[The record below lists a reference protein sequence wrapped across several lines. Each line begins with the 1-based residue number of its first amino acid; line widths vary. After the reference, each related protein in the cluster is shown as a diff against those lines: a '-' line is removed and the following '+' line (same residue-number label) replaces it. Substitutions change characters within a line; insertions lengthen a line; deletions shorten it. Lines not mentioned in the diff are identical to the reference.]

1 MVQSLANIS
10 IPSEEDPGIGG
21 YSLDFKRMDMTTTGF
36 PPAAA
41 RFIFSGRSPDELR
54 LHSTMHNNFMCFFLG
69 APEPREWVVWHTA
82 VPTHGEWEVMT
93 LEWIT
98 KEKGGKEEGL
108 FKIRGH
114 NGQYV
119 KWVVQGFASTRDYHD
134 ASVFKLMEA

>member
-1 MVQSLANIS
+1 MVKSLANILTFS
-10 IPSEEDPGIGG
+10 KDPGFGG
-21 YSLDFKRMDMTTTGF
+21 YSLDFKRMDSADGP

-41 RFIFSGRSPDELR
+41 RFIFSGRVPDELR

-69 APEPREWVVWHTA
+69 AHEPREWVVWHTA
-82 VPTHGEWEVMT
+82 VTTHGECEVLT
-93 LEWIT
+93 LEWIP
-98 KEKGGKEEGL
+98 KEEGGKEEVL

-134 ASVFKLMEA
+134 ASVFKMMEA